1 MERNLLRTLGDNTLD
16 LIYAKDRQGR
26 YTFVNAA
33 LARMSGASRSE
44 EMLGTTDFDWH
55 PTELARGY
63 SEDDQKVM
71 HSGQPLADREELVID
86 SGSGESRWHSTTK
99 VPLRDGQGH
108 TIGIVGITRD
118 ITASKQIELSA
129 RRINAELEHRVAER
143 TSELQALTDT
153 LSSER
158 QLMRAL
164 VDALPDNIFAKDNQS
179 RFLVANQAVAK
190 GMGSTPEGLLGKT
203 DFEFY
208 SEEMAQAFF
217 EDEQEL
223 FRTGEPMLRHEEPY
237 LDYGLGKI
245 RWLLTSKIPLLDS
258 NGKIVGLV
266 GIGQDITERREAEL
280 ALRESEERF
289 RSLTELSSDWYW
301 EQDETLRFTGLSDN
315 NAKSGYSSSTV
326 LGKTLEELP
335 NTEILSGDWPDYQ
348 AIFANRRPFRDL
360 ELRHLDREG
369 AAHYLSLNGLPIF
382 SEDGQFHGYRGVGRD
397 ITERKVTEE
406 RVQFLATHDSLT
418 QLPNRFMFNELVNL
432 AIESARRYKRKL
444 AILFID
450 LDRFKNINDTLGHEA
465 GDLLLQEMASR
476 MSECLRSSDVVA
488 RLGGDEFVILVQDV
502 DEPERVSSLA
512 RKILAVA
519 VKPIVVLGQECRV
532 TTSVGI
538 SMYPDDAQ
546 DEQSLMKNADI
557 AMYRAKEEGKNN
569 FQFFSSEIKQRSL
582 QKLVLEND
590 LRLALEHDEFFLH
603 YQAKRDLK
611 TGSIVGVEALV
622 RWQHPDLG
630 VVPPAQF
637 IPLAEETGLIVLIGR
652 WVLKTACAENVAWQK
667 QGLPPL
673 CMAVNLSIRQFF
685 DEHLV
690 EDVAQAL
697 RESGMKAEQL
707 EMEITEGMVMQDA
720 ERAIRILTEI
730 KSLGVRLAIDDF
742 GVGYS
747 SLAQIKRFPID
758 TLKVDGSFIRDIPG
772 NHEDKAITEAII
784 AMGRTLSLTVVAEG
798 VETEEQETFLRNHA
812 CDQSQGFYFSR
823 PITSAQFVEFMT
835 QHIASSTTYP
845 TAASSH
851 EGPIGKKS

>member
-16 LIYAKDRQGR
+16 LIYAKDREGR
-26 YTFVNAA
+26 YAFVNSAV
-33 LARMSGASRSE
+33 ARMSGAASTE
-44 EMLGTTDFDWH
+44 AMLGTTDFDWH
-55 PTELARGY
+55 PAELAQGY

-71 HSGQPLADREELVID
+71 LSGQPLADREELVSD
-86 SGSGESRWHSTTK
+86 STSGETLWHSTTK
-99 VPLRDGQGH
+99 VPLRDEQGE
-108 TIGIVGITRD
+108 IVGIVGITRD
-118 ITASKQIELSA
+118 ITASKQVELSA
-129 RRINAELEHRVAER
+129 RRLNTELEHRVAER
-143 TSELQALTDT
+143 TRELQALTDT

-164 VDALPDNIFAKDNQS
+164 VDALPDNIFAKDTQS

-208 SEEMAQAFF
+208 SDEMAQGFF
-217 EDEQEL
+217 EDEQQV
-223 FRTGEPMLRHEEPY
+223 FRTGEPLLRHEESY

-245 RWLLTSKIPLLDS
+245 RWLLTSKLPLFGSD
-258 NGKIVGLV
+258 GKIVGLV

-280 ALRESEERF
+280 ALRDSEERF
-289 RSLTELSSDWYW
+289 RSLTDLSSDWYW
-301 EQDETLRFTGLSDN
+301 EQDKELRFTGLNDN
-315 NAKSGYSSSTV
+315 NSKSGYSSATV

-335 NTEILSGDWPDYQ
+335 NTEIISSAWSDYRTT
-348 AIFANRRPFRDL
+348 AASRRPFRDL
-360 ELRHLDREG
+360 ELRHLDRQGE
-369 AAHYLSLNGLPIF
+369 AHYLSLSGLPFF
-382 SEDGQFHGYRGVGRD
+382 SEDGHFEGYRGIGRD
-397 ITERKVTEE
+397 ITERKVSEE
-406 RVQFLATHDSLT
+406 RVQYLATHDSLT
-418 QLPNRFMFNELVNL
+418 GLPNRFMFSELLDL
-432 AIESARRYKRKL
+432 AIESARRYQRKL
-444 AILFID
+444 AVLFID

-465 GDLLLQEMASR
+465 GDLLLKEMANR
-476 MSECLRSSDVVA
+476 LNDCLRSSDVVA

-502 DEPERVSSLA
+502 DEAERISTLA

-569 FQFFSSEIKQRSL
+569 YQFFSSEIKQRTL
-582 QKLVLEND
+582 EKLVLENN
-590 LRLALEHDEFFLH
+590 LRLALERNEFFLH

-622 RWQHPDLG
+622 RWQHPELG

-652 WVLKTACAENVAWQK
+652 WVLKTACAQNVAWQSL
-667 QGLPPL
+667 GLPPL
-673 CMAVNLSIRQFF
+673 CMAVNLSVRQFF
-685 DEHLV
+685 DDHLV

-697 RESGMKAEQL
+697 RESGMKPELL

-730 KSLGVRLAIDDF
+730 KGLGVRLAIDDF

-772 NHEDKAITEAII
+772 NLEDKAITEAII

-798 VETEEQETFLRNHA
+798 VETEEQETFLRNHS
-812 CDQSQGFYFSR
+812 CDQSQGYYFSR
-823 PITSAQFVEFMT
+823 PITSNEFVELMT
-835 QHIASSTTYP
+835 KHVASPAAYP
-845 TAASSH
+845 KPEKSS
-851 EGPIGKKS
+851 E